1 MKLNKTPLTPMN
13 EDEIRLQCSL
23 VSEAALGD
31 PGEQD
36 EELVLRDYRFQNLSP
51 EFYNCPD

>member
-1 MKLNKTPLTPMN
+1 MELNQKPLTQMS
-13 EDEIRLQCSL
+13 EDEIRLQCAL

-36 EELVLRDYRFQNLSP
+36 EELVLRDYRLQNLSP